1 MVARVT
7 DAETLAMVRQ
17 TARDVFT
24 DVPTARQLADL
35 GWFGLFTP
43 EHLGGSGWRP
53 IAACVIAEEAGEAYS
68 PVSWAQSAL
77 AAGALGLSATSVLL
91 DGVLSGETTASFC
104 TGRISFG
111 AVPTPRVSGFFPFS
125 AGLPAQLMVVTD
137 EEGSVGAV
145 VHEDEKVALDEQ
157 SGCLDTT
164 RRFHA
169 LRLND
174 ADAAPIDGS
183 PLAWLTTT
191 AQLLS
196 CADTVGALRRAIV
209 AVTNHLLER
218 QAFGSSLASFQVIQ
232 HRLVDLEVLHASAQA
247 LVQRAAV
254 AIEGRHNASLVDAA
268 HVFLSSRA
276 VPALEDCV
284 QLAGGMGFT
293 WEFPVHH
300 ALRRALTNS
309 SSTRTPRASS
319 NRLALSRGWS

>member
-1 MVARVT
+1 
-7 DAETLAMVRQ
+7 
-17 TARDVFT
+17 
-24 DVPTARQLADL
+24 
-35 GWFGLFTP
+35 
-43 EHLGGSGWRP
+43 
-53 IAACVIAEEAGEAYS
+53 
-68 PVSWAQSAL
+68 
-77 AAGALGLSATSVLL
+77 
-91 DGVLSGETTASFC
+91 
-104 TGRISFG
+104 
-111 AVPTPRVSGFFPFS
+111 
-125 AGLPAQLMVVTD
+125 MVVTD